1 MLGSNRYT
9 LFVKREVG
17 SQDPMVHLSTQTSA
31 MPKGNDV
38 IQKPSSEIS
47 LDLLMAS
54 NPIDDSYVKF
64 IVLVLWMLS
73 HASTPPLQTLERRE
87 RPMGEM
93 FPHRLPSPC
102 QESEQTTQK
111 LLFHHNKPE
120 NGPRPTVPPEPNAP
134 LYIDIPSIL
143 VACRGLGIRGGP
155 KMQRLG
161 QAITHRSQRIS
172 RSLRRSYH
180 RGLRPGSD
188 SWPRAL
194 KILARAVNCKQ
205 DALSSQS
212 LPSHVYAIGSFILK
226 RLAGVTAKDV
236 VDGDQTDFLDLLTL
250 AVNQY
255 ASK

>member
-1 MLGSNRYT
+1 
-9 LFVKREVG
+9 
-17 SQDPMVHLSTQTSA
+17 

-38 IQKPSSEIS
+38 IQKPSSETS
-47 LDLLMAS
+47 LDFTHSIKPRS
-54 NPIDDSYVKF
+54 NDFYVEF

-73 HASTPPLQTLERRE
+73 HASTPPLQTLEQRE
-87 RPMGEM
+87 RSVGKLLPR
-93 FPHRLPSPC
+93 RLPSPC

-111 LLFHHNKPE
+111 LLFHHNIPD

-143 VACRGLGIRGGP
+143 VACRGLGTRGGP
-155 KMQRLG
+155 KMERLG
-161 QAITHRSQRIS
+161 QAITRRSQRIS
-172 RSLRRSYH
+172 RSLRRSYL

-188 SWPRAL
+188 SWSRAL
-194 KILARAVNCKQ
+194 KILASAVNFKQ
-205 DALSSQS
+205 DVVSSQS
-212 LPSHVYAIGSFILK
+212 LPSQVYAIGYFILK

-236 VDGDQTDFLDLLTL
+236 VDGDQTDFLDLITL